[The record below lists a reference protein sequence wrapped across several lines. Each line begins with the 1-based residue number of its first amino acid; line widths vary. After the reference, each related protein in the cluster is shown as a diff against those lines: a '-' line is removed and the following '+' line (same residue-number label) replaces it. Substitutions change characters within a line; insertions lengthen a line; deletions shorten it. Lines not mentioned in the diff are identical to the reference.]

1 MRNRTKLK
9 TLYFFTFSAL
19 GVMNP
24 LISQYLNSIG
34 FSGTQI
40 GTITSVSTAVA
51 IGASTFWGH
60 RYANSKDGRK
70 VVIFLC
76 VAAALTGV
84 LNSFVMSFVLFVL
97 TYGLMFFFQGPVN
110 GTTDSMVLENHEE
123 FAGIRLWG
131 AVGYALAVF
140 AGGRIGEAFGLDK
153 IFYIYAGAYLIAALI
168 VMTVSAK
175 PHHEMS
181 DGVKKPDTEK
191 VGFGELFT
199 DKKAVQLILCG
210 IFICGSNVANN
221 TYFSFLYLDGGGSVS
236 GVGTTFLLMVGCEA
250 PFMALAPWLSKKIT
264 REKSIAFAALLSA
277 LRFGWYATGP
287 SWQLLMGTFF
297 LQGIVNGIILVEYV
311 KYISAIVR
319 PRLIGIAVAAYYAI
333 SSHIGTILC
342 NFFGGI
348 VMDYYGSVGVYALFS
363 FFNLVG
369 VILYVIFG
377 LHKHIDSKYEKCEK
391 DT

>member
-1 MRNRTKLK
+1 MGNRFKLK
-9 TLYFFTFSAL
+9 TLYFFIFSAM

-51 IGASTFWGH
+51 IGAATFWGH
-60 RYANSKDGRK
+60 QYANSKDGRK
-70 VVIFLC
+70 VIVLLC
-76 VAAALTGV
+76 VAAAAIGI
-84 LNSFVMSFVLFVL
+84 LNSFVTSFVLFVL
-97 TYGLMFFFQGPVN
+97 TYGLMYFFQGPIN
-110 GTTDSMVLENHEE
+110 GSSDSMVLENDEE

-153 IFYIYAGAYLIAALI
+153 IFYIYAGAYLIAAVV
-168 VMTVSAK
+168 VMGVNAR
-175 PHHEMS
+175 PHGGDDRTS
-181 DGVKKPDTEK
+181 SKKDVEK

-221 TYFSFLYLDGGGSVS
+221 TYFSFLYLDGGGTVS

-250 PFMALAPWLSKKIT
+250 PFMALAPWISKKIT
-264 REKSIAFAALLSA
+264 REKSIVLAALLSA
-277 LRFGWYATGP
+277 LRFGWYATNP

-311 KYISAIVR
+311 KYISAVVR

-333 SSHIGTILC
+333 SSHIGTIVC

-348 VMDYYGSVGVYALFS
+348 VMDYLGSGGVYGLFS
-363 FFNLVG
+363 ILNLIG
-369 VILYVIFG
+369 VVLYLIFG
-377 LHKHIDSKYEKCEK
+377 LHKNNLKKVL
-391 DT
+391 T

>member
-1 MRNRTKLK
+1 MSNRIKLK

-60 RYANSKDGRK
+60 RYANSRDGRK

-76 VAAALTGV
+76 ISAALVGI
-84 LNSFVMSFVLFVL
+84 LNSFVMSFVLFVI
-97 TYGLMFFFQGPVN
+97 TYGLMFFFQGPIN

-140 AGGRIGEAFGLDK
+140 AGGRIGESFGLDK

-168 VMTVSAK
+168 VMAVSAR
-175 PHHEMS
+175 PHHEMD
-181 DGVKKPDTEK
+181 DGTKKKDIEK

-264 REKSIAFAALLSA
+264 REKSIALAALLSA

-287 SWQLLMGTFF
+287 SWQMLMGSFF

-333 SSHIGTILC
+333 SSHVGTILC

-363 FFNLVG
+363 FFNLIG

-377 LHKHIDSKYEKCEK
+377 LHKQISKSC
-391 DT
+391 DNN